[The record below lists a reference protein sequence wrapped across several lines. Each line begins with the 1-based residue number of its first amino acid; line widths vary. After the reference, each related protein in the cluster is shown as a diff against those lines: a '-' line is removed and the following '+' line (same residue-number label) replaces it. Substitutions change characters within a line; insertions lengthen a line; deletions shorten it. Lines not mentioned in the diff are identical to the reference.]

1 MTKFLNELI
10 TDKTK
15 ILDLSNNEK
24 ASKFEKQKVL
34 DMETYLE
41 FRYINSMYKQN
52 GNWYYLKKD
61 DDNPAYPFFIIDE
74 LMGTYLAK
82 NRNLKTITYE
92 IAKRKNSLG
101 LASLNFKDDKHTY
114 HIISK
119 LLKDESNPNSS
130 FERIDL
136 LKQFCINLE
145 NEEEFMKD
153 LLNIFALDIHMLQKD
168 RGEVNLQFQ
177 IDKDTNHFAIAPLYD
192 YSNCSRTVTLSGLSI
207 PSKIIR
213 INDITVYS
221 LIKKFPYFKECLEFC
236 LEQHMSKIFDQICE
250 DYNFNKECSAYER
263 LKDYY
268 EIKDEKQHEYI
279 KTLTK
284 KL

>member
-1 MTKFLNELI
+1 MPKILNELI

-15 ILDLSNNEK
+15 ILDLSNTDK
-24 ASKFEKQKVL
+24 VSKFEKHEVL
-34 DMETYLE
+34 DMKTYLE
-41 FRYINSMYKQN
+41 FRYIKSMYKQN
-52 GNWYYLKKD
+52 GTWYYFKED
-61 DDNPAYPFFIIDE
+61 DINYAYPFYMIDE

-82 NRNLKTITYE
+82 NRNLKTIFYE

-119 LLKDESNPNSS
+119 LLKDESSPNSS

-136 LKQFCINLE
+136 LKKFCVDLK
-145 NEEEFMKD
+145 NEEEFIND
-153 LLNIFALDIHMLQKD
+153 LLNLFALDIHMLQKD

-177 IDKDTNHFAIAPLYD
+177 IDKETKYFSLAPLYD
-192 YSNCSRTVTLSGLSI
+192 YSNCSRAIDLSGLSI

-213 INDITVYS
+213 INDITVIT
-221 LIKKFPYFKECLEFC
+221 LIKNFPYFKECLEFC
-236 LEQHMSKIFDQICE
+236 LEQKMSNIFDQICE
-250 DYNFNKECSAYER
+250 DYKFNQDCQTYER
-263 LKDYY
+263 IKDYY
-268 EIKDEKQHEYI
+268 EVKDKNQYEYI